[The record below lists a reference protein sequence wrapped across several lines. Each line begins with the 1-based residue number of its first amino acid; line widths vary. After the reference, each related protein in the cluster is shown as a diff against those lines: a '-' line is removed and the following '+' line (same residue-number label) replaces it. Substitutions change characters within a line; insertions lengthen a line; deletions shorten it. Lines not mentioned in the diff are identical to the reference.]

1 MGVRVVVKKSN
12 QNDSKTYFDDYL
24 DDVDAA
30 LKIFKRKI
38 NRDGIL
44 QECKKREFY
53 LKPGLK
59 RRAKHENAM
68 KEKRKALKNKK
79 F

>member
-12 QNDSKTYFDDYL
+12 PNDFRASLEDI
-24 DDVDAA
+24 DAA
-30 LKIFKRKI
+30 LKIFKRKV
-38 NRDGIL
+38 NRDGVL